1 MKVLQ
6 YSGQNHDFLRNHA
19 IPSTDFGIFNVFPFR
34 PSLDFSVFTL
44 FPPSFPLT
52 VLAATFLLEAT
63 ALEAVDFVLAAAFL
77 AVDLTLEAA
86 DFVFVAAFL
95 AVDFAFDFALAVLF
109 TASSNFLEIAALSP
123 AFANPF
129 IPAFFTPEAD
139 LIPES
144 LSFLAVALPTPG
156 KAINAARGSF
166 FGLAAISSP
175 DLPCKA
181 PMMNPSPIRGI
192 LKA

>member
-19 IPSTDFGIFNVFPFR
+19 IPSTDFGIFNVFPLR

-95 AVDFAFDFALAVLF
+95 AVDFALAVLF